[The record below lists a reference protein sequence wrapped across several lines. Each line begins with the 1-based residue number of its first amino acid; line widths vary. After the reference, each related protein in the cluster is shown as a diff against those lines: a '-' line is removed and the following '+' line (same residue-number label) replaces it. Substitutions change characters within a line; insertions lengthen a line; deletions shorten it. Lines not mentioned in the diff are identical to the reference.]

1 MNVIAWIRVVAS
13 ALILAFAALALTPL
27 SARAQDASA
36 ELVVGTKL
44 APPFAFKQ
52 ANGDWTGISI
62 DLWRSIA
69 GATGLKYRFVE
80 FPTADKLVD
89 AAANH
94 DVDVAIA
101 ALTMTAARSSRVDF
115 TASYF
120 STGAGVA
127 VRASESRIDTIIA
140 VMVSSRFF
148 EVIFALFALAA
159 VIGLLVWLLERHQ
172 TDHFKGGPD
181 GLVRGI
187 WWSATA
193 MAQAGAAQNAPATLP
208 GRILAMAWM
217 IASIVTIA
225 TFTAGLTST
234 FTTHDL
240 KGAVQSVD
248 DLRALRVGAP
258 AATSA
263 PALLDREKIAHNDF
277 ASVDEGLKALQAG
290 TIDAFV
296 YDKPLL
302 IWQVKQEFADRLR
315 VLDLTLDRQIYA
327 IALPKGSALRD
338 KLNVPLL
345 TFVESADWDRT
356 LFQYL
361 GVADGH

>member
-1 MNVIAWIRVVAS
+1 LR
-13 ALILAFAALALTPL
+13 ALAAAAVLVLAALAP
-27 SARAQDASA
+27 AAAQDASSG

-44 APPFAFKQ
+44 APPFAIRE
-52 ANGDWTGISI
+52 ANGDWGGISI
-62 DLWRSIA
+62 DLWRSLA
-69 GATGLKYRFVE
+69 SATGLKYRIVE
-80 FPTADKLVD
+80 RPTAETLID

-94 DVDVAIA
+94 EVDVAIS
-101 ALTMTAARSSRVDF
+101 ALTVTAARSAKVDF
-115 TASYF
+115 TASYY

-127 VRASESRIDTIIA
+127 VRSSESRIDTIIG
-140 VMVSSRFF
+140 VLLSVRFF
-148 EVIFALFALAA
+148 EVISALIALAA
-159 VIGLLVWLLERHQ
+159 AIGFLVWLLERKQ

-181 GLVRGI
+181 GLVKGI

-234 FTTHDL
+234 FTTRDL
-240 KGAVQSVD
+240 KGAVQSVN

-258 AATSA
+258 AATSMLA
-263 PALLDREKIAHNDF
+263 FLDRERIAHKDF
-277 ASVDEGLKALQAG
+277 ATVDDGLKALKAG
-290 TIDAFV
+290 TVDAFV

-302 IWQVKQEFADRLR
+302 IWQVRQEFADTLR
-315 VLDLTLDRQIYA
+315 VLDLTLDRQSYA

-338 KLNVPLL
+338 RLNVPLL
-345 TFVESADWDRT
+345 TIVEGEDWQRS
-356 LFQYL
+356 LYQYL
-361 GVADGH
+361 GAADGQ

>member
-1 MNVIAWIRVVAS
+1 MFLR
-13 ALILAFAALALTPL
+13 ALAAAVTLALTAFALGPG
-27 SARAQDASA
+27 SASADDASSS

-44 APPFAFKQ
+44 APPFIIKE
-52 ANGDWTGISI
+52 ANGEWGGISI
-62 DLWRSIA
+62 ELWRSLA
-69 GATGLKYRFVE
+69 AATGLKYHIVE
-80 FPTADKLVD
+80 RPTAETLID

-94 DVDVAIA
+94 EVDVAIS
-101 ALTMTAARSSRVDF
+101 ALTVTAARSAKVDF
-115 TASYF
+115 SASYF

-127 VRASESRIDTIIA
+127 VRASESRIDTIIG
-140 VMVSSRFF
+140 VLISIRFF
-148 EVIFALFALAA
+148 EVIFALIALAA
-159 VIGLLVWLLERHQ
+159 TIGFLVWLLERKQ

-181 GLVRGI
+181 GLVKGI

-234 FTTHDL
+234 FTMRDL
-240 KGAVQSVD
+240 KGAVQSVN

-258 AATSA
+258 SATSMLA
-263 PALLDREKIAHNDF
+263 FLDRAQIAHRDF
-277 ASVDEGLKALQAG
+277 ASVDDGLKALQAG

-302 IWQVKQEFADRLR
+302 IWQVRQEFADKLR

-345 TFVESADWDRT
+345 TIVEGEDWQRT

-361 GVADGH
+361 GAADGQ